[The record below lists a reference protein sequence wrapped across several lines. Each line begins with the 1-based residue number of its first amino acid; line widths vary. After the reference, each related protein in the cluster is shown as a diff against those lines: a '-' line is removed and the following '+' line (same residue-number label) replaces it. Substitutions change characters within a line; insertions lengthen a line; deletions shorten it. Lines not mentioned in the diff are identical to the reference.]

1 MYLWL
6 LNIIYWMEAIFTC
19 YLRDCLT
26 GPGDPNVNSISYFKK
41 NNLILRNSATV
52 LEIDAKNDDE
62 KILRA
67 KP

>member
-26 GPGDPNVNSISYFKK
+26 GPGDQNVNTSKRTI
-41 NNLILRNSATV
+41 
-52 LEIDAKNDDE
+52 
-62 KILRA
+62 
-67 KP
+67 